1 AEAGDHARARRPPAG
16 GGRPLG
22 RVALA
27 DAAGPRRR
35 SARAPHAHLRRHR
48 RAGVLPRARGPRR
61 RHDQRAPR
69 RGLRRQPRPARVRP
83 GAPPRRQAPRPRHR
97 ARGGRPGAAPPAR
110 ALARA
115 RGGGDRARAVRV
127 AVDPAIQARQGQGM
141 NKTFGNDDARSTAA
155 GLPDIQVAALDAR
168 HLEVLA
174 RASGAR
180 RAVEIGTLGGYSGVA
195 ILRGLAADGEL
206 DTIDSEPRHA
216 EVARESF
223 RRAGFADRARVH
235 VGLALDVLPRLERR
249 GPFDLVFI
257 DADKEGYPRYLDW
270 AAQNLRPGGIV
281 LLDNAFL
288 FGDLPEAP

>member
-1 AEAGDHARARRPPAG
+1 
-16 GGRPLG
+16 
-22 RVALA
+22 
-27 DAAGPRRR
+27 
-35 SARAPHAHLRRHR
+35 
-48 RAGVLPRARGPRR
+48 
-61 RHDQRAPR
+61 
-69 RGLRRQPRPARVRP
+69 
-83 GAPPRRQAPRPRHR
+83 
-97 ARGGRPGAAPPAR
+97 
-110 ALARA
+110 
-115 RGGGDRARAVRV
+115 
-127 AVDPAIQARQGQGM
+127 M
-141 NKTFGNDDARSTAA
+141 NKTFGNDDARLAEWLLETYAPEDEVLAEIRARSTAA

-174 RASGAR
+174 RASVAR

-195 ILRGLAADGEL
+195 ILRGLGEGGEL

-216 EVARESF
+216 DVARESF
-223 RRAGFADRARVH
+223 RRAGFAERARVH

-288 FGDLPEAP
+288 FGHLPEAPAGERAASIRAMQAVHQTLAGSGKFRATPLPTGEGLALGVRI

>member
-1 AEAGDHARARRPPAG
+1 
-16 GGRPLG
+16 
-22 RVALA
+22 
-27 DAAGPRRR
+27 
-35 SARAPHAHLRRHR
+35 
-48 RAGVLPRARGPRR
+48 
-61 RHDQRAPR
+61 
-69 RGLRRQPRPARVRP
+69 
-83 GAPPRRQAPRPRHR
+83 
-97 ARGGRPGAAPPAR
+97 
-110 ALARA
+110 
-115 RGGGDRARAVRV
+115 
-127 AVDPAIQARQGQGM
+127 M
-141 NKTFGNDDARSTAA
+141 NKTFGNDDARLAEWLLETYAPEDEVLAEIRARSTAA

-195 ILRGLAADGEL
+195 ILRGLGEGGEL

-216 EVARESF
+216 DVARESF
-223 RRAGFADRARVH
+223 RRAGFAERARVH

-288 FGDLPEAP
+288 FGHLPEAPAGERAASIRAMQAVHQTLAGSGKFRATPLPTGEGLALGVRI